1 MRNSLAKGG
10 LARLIQRINQQDAV
24 LAGIILMVLAMFL
37 FSVADVMAKW
47 LVGGYALAQVLLI
60 RSLAALVVAA
70 PLIAKTGLGPILRA
84 PRPALQ
90 ALRVVLSA
98 VDVAAFYWAVKY
110 LPLADVMTFFL
121 AAPIYA
127 TALAVPLLGERVG
140 WRRSLAIA
148 AGFAGVLIA
157 LNPTGISA
165 GWPAVAAFLGSVGYA
180 ALLVVTRLL
189 RGTSDTSLVVW
200 QLAGISVLAAF
211 FAPFGWIN
219 PSWHDLLLMVLTG
232 VLSLLGHMAINRSL
246 KLASINVLA
255 PYQYTPIVW
264 AILFGFIVF
273 NDVPGPHMLAGAAVI
288 IAAGLYIFFRER
300 KLGLAPDAASGG
312 PSRQAGA

>member
-157 LNPTGISA
+157 LNPAGISA

-219 PSWHDLLLMVLTG
+219 PGWHDLLLMVLTG

-300 KLGLAPDAASGG
+300 KLGLVPDAASGD
-312 PSRQAGA
+312 PSRSDGA